1 MGPSASYFGLAVR
14 LAIVA
19 VIVLT
24 VPITAMLVI
33 DVLLYS
39 SLQ

>member
-1 MGPSASYFGLAVR
+1 LVPSASYFGLAVR
-14 LAIVA
+14 LAIAA